1 MKKMNVSEAERL
13 VIALDQVDNLTS
25 LLEDNE
31 WKNFLYQHLI
41 PLKYE
46 LQRQQGLLTNQTNST
61 NIEE

>member
-1 MKKMNVSEAERL
+1 MTERERL
-13 VIALDQVDNLTS
+13 LIALSQVENLTT

-46 LQRQQGLLTNQTNST
+46 LQRQVGLITDSNP
-61 NIEE
+61 NIED

>member
-1 MKKMNVSEAERL
+1 MTENERL
-13 VIALDQVDNLTS
+13 TRALSQVDDLTT

-31 WKNFLYQHLI
+31 WKNFLYSHLI

>member
-1 MKKMNVSEAERL
+1 MTETQK
-13 VIALDQVDNLTS
+13 IASALSQIDNLII

-31 WKNFLYQHLI
+31 WKTFLYSHLI

-46 LQRQQGLLTNQTNST
+46 LQRQQSLLTNQTNST

>member
-1 MKKMNVSEAERL
+1 MTETQK
-13 VIALDQVDNLTS
+13 IASALSQIDNLTI

-31 WKNFLYQHLI
+31 WKTFLYSHLI

-46 LQRQQGLLTNQTNST
+46 LQRQQGILTNQTNST

>member
-1 MKKMNVSEAERL
+1 MTEQQKVTR
-13 VIALDQVDNLTS
+13 ALSQVDDLTT

-31 WKNFLYQHLI
+31 WKTFLYSHLI
-41 PLKYE
+41 PIKYE

>member
-1 MKKMNVSEAERL
+1 MKKMNVSEAETL
-13 VIALDQVDNLTS
+13 VIALNQVDNLTS

-46 LQRQQGLLTNQTNST
+46 LQRQQCLLTNQTNST

>member
-1 MKKMNVSEAERL
+1 MTETERIT
-13 VIALDQVDNLTS
+13 IALRQVENLTT

-46 LQRQQGLLTNQTNST
+46 LQRQYGLLTNTDNHT
-61 NIEE
+61 NIED